1 MCHHVPS
8 CAIMCH
14 HVPCFWISNTLWIIV
29 VSGGTGS
36 LWDATGGTKT
46 SDESQWFKQFKHQ
59 YIFGA
64 SRFKVIQSDSK
75 WFKVTQKSTKRWK
88 ELRTWSWCAKSQ
100 QVCGERNWLQ
110 LQWPDH
116 RKGMKSATHR
126 LELLRSSWSTNSTSL
141 MRHILGHF
149 WRQHAPTR
157 FNNIQRLNDNT

>member
-1 MCHHVPS
+1 
-8 CAIMCH
+8 MCH

-75 WFKVTQKSTKRWK
+75 
-88 ELRTWSWCAKSQ
+88 
-100 QVCGERNWLQ
+100 
-110 LQWPDH
+110 
-116 RKGMKSATHR
+116 
-126 LELLRSSWSTNSTSL
+126 
-141 MRHILGHF
+141 
-149 WRQHAPTR
+149 
-157 FNNIQRLNDNT
+157 